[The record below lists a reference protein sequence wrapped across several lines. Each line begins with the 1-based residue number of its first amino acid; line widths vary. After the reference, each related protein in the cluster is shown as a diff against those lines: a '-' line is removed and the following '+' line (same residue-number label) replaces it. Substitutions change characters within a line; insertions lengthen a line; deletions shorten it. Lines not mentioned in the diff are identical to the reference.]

1 MSLLVQ
7 AHVAQAAHDV
17 MASWPIGSFIALNP
31 LAAHESTRFENIA
44 EPGVALTQTLPRYH
58 AQFASGRITRAD
70 LITALR
76 ERIGE
81 LAGLP
86 VIELGGMAWSAEEI
100 LVAELLRPDTR
111 PPTPRTSPPAD
122 PLEQHIT
129 KWVAAFVDPDPQW
142 PIPGRQH
149 GFYRAWHALAV
160 HDPHLTRLAR
170 RRIRSLPDRALPAL
184 TATLTHLGV
193 GDTTTVETLT
203 AELAALPGWTS
214 DLKWRSEHN
223 SDIDLTEYL
232 AVRLALRHALDL
244 PLPPSAAH
252 PTPAGEETP
261 APGRELWERAEQI
274 SATLATAPTRAEVAM
289 VARILILHAPA
300 DHPFTWQAAYDGHY
314 RAALLQSITQS
325 STAPDRPAVQVVMCI
340 DPRSEGVRRHLET
353 QPGVETLG
361 FAGFFGV
368 PVRFTSHQGRGA
380 VDSLPALLRPRHA
393 VTESPTSPQR
403 AHRRG
408 QGLRFIDAAAHAPHT
423 TENATATPFA
433 LAETAGWFYGA
444 ATFTRT
450 LTPGLHHTLT
460 RTWRTLIAPPS
471 SSEVTVS
478 DAFSLEERATLAEA
492 AVTMMGL
499 HQFAP
504 LIVLTGH
511 GSTSTNNL
519 YQSAL
524 DCGACGGNPGAV
536 NARAAAAIFN
546 DPTVRAALAPRG
558 ITIPQDTIFVAA
570 LHNTV
575 ADTITVL
582 DPHLVPSTHA
592 AELAKFSTRARD
604 AADLLVR
611 ERATGLPGA
620 HPHQSLARLRARA
633 HDWAEVYPELGLAG
647 NAAMIIGPREMT
659 ASVNLHR
666 RVFLHSYRAEMDPGG
681 TGLETI
687 LTAPMIVAQWINHQY
702 YFSTLNPDLLSAGTK
717 TIHNAIGGIGV
728 LAGHSGDLRRGLP
741 WQSVAVGDN
750 YLHEPLRLSVIIQAP
765 LERIGDIISG
775 NQVLRDLFDN
785 DWITLTARPSPNTP
799 WHRYTRYGWSSPPAH
814 THSKENRSCTD

>member
-1 MSLLVQ
+1 MSLLIQ

-17 MASWPIGSFIALNP
+17 IAVWPIGSFIALNP
-31 LAAHESTRFENIA
+31 LAAHESTRFENIH
-44 EPGVALTQTLPRYH
+44 EPGITLTQTLPRYR
-58 AQFASGRITRAD
+58 AQYASGRITRPD
-70 LITALR
+70 LISALH

-81 LAGLP
+81 LDGFP
-86 VIELGGMAWSAEEI
+86 VLELGRMAWSAAEI
-100 LVAELLRPDTR
+100 LVEEMLRSDSR
-111 PPTPRTSPPAD
+111 PPTPRTLSAAD
-122 PLEQHIT
+122 PLEQHVT
-129 KWVAAFVDPDPQW
+129 KWVAAFVDPDAQW
-142 PIPGRQH
+142 PIPGRRD
-149 GFYRAWHALAV
+149 GFYSAWHALSV
-160 HDPHLTRLAR
+160 HDPHLSRLAR
-170 RRIRSLPDRALPAL
+170 RRIRSLPDQALPAL
-184 TATLTHLGV
+184 TAALTHLGV
-193 GDTTTVETLT
+193 ADGATVQTLT

-214 DLKWRSEHN
+214 YLKWRSEH
-223 SDIDLTEYL
+223 SGDIDLTEYL

-244 PLPPSAAH
+244 PPRPLSPRPGPDGDHPPD
-252 PTPAGEETP
+252 PAK
-261 APGRELWERAEQI
+261 ELWARAEQI
-274 SATLATAPTRAEVAM
+274 SATLSPSPTRAEVAM
-289 VARILILHAPA
+289 VARVLILHPPT
-300 DHPFTWQAAYDGHY
+300 DHPFTWQAAYESHY
-314 RAALLQSITQS
+314 RTALVQSITYG
-325 STAPDRPAVQVVMCI
+325 TAAPGRPTVQVVMCI
-340 DPRSEGVRRHLET
+340 DPRSEGVRRHLESH
-353 QPGVETLG
+353 PGLETLG

-368 PVRFTSHQGRGA
+368 PVRFTSFQGRGA

-403 AHRRG
+403 AHRRSR
-408 QGLRFIDAAAHAPHT
+408 GLRFLDAAAHALHA

-444 ATFTRT
+444 TTFTRT
-450 LTPGLHHTLT
+450 LAPGLHHTLT

-471 SSEVTVS
+471 PSEVTVS
-478 DAFSLEERATLAEA
+478 DAFSLEERVTLAEA

-511 GSTSTNNL
+511 RSTSINNL

-558 ITIPQDTIFVAA
+558 ITIPEDTVFVAA
-570 LHNTV
+570 LHDTV

-582 DPHLVPSTHA
+582 DPHLVPDTHA
-592 AELAKFSTRARD
+592 TELAEFIVHARA
-604 AADLLVR
+604 AADHLVR
-611 ERATGLPGA
+611 ERATTLPGA

-666 RVFLHSYRAEMDPGG
+666 RVFLHSYRTEMDPGG

-799 WHRYTRYGWSSPPAH
+799 WHRYTRYGWASQPAH